1 MIKAVVARVRQFLA
15 EDDGPTAVEYAVML
29 MLILLVVITTVQLV
43 GRVAGAMLSDSSSKL
58 DQALNN

>member
-43 GRVAGAMLSDSSSKL
+43 GRVAGAMLSDSSIKL